1 MKFLKQILCFTFI
14 WAVAIAAAHDPNL
27 SSIRIIQWPNE
38 TIISI
43 TTHTEKLSEDAGSPA
58 TQANANQLVR
68 DRLKMTLNGK
78 PLRVKESMATLD
90 GDMIS
95 WQTRIPG
102 AFTHFT
108 VDSPL
113 LPRAKDGRTIISFMP
128 GGVVTE
134 EYVLDASN
142 PTWPPTDSEP
152 SPMTT
157 FLSYLKLG
165 FEHILAGADH
175 IFFVIGIVLIGGT
188 LKELLK
194 VVTAFT
200 IAHSITLTAAA
211 LGLATPPS
219 RIVEPLIALSIVAIA
234 WEAFRARP
242 SETGEKAKDFRV
254 FTVFVF
260 GLVHG
265 FGFAGALT
273 EVGLKGSQLVAGLV
287 SFNLGVE
294 LGQAA
299 IIVIAAPVIAAL
311 SKKYPEQWKK
321 TSIAMACSIGL
332 IGLYWLFTRVFASS

>member
-1 MKFLKQILCFTFI
+1 MKFLKLLLCFTFI

-38 TIISI
+38 TIISV
-43 TTHTEKLSEDAGSPA
+43 TTHTAKISEDAGAPA

-68 DRLKMTLNGK
+68 DRLKMTLDGK
-78 PLRVKESMATLD
+78 PLTIKMSMATLD

-102 AFTHFT
+102 KFTRYS
-108 VDSPL
+108 VGSPL
-113 LPRAKDGRTIISFMP
+113 LPSAKDGRTIITLMP

-134 EYVLDASN
+134 EFVLDSSN
-142 PTWPPTDSEP
+142 PTWPASESKP
-152 SPMTT
+152 SPTTT

-175 IFFVIGIVLIGGT
+175 ILFVLGIVLIGGT

-211 LGLATPPS
+211 LGLATPSS
-219 RIVEPLIALSIVAIA
+219 RIVEPLIALSITAIA
-234 WEAFRARP
+234 WEALRAKP
-242 SETGEKAKDFRV
+242 SDSVEKAKDLRV
-254 FTVFVF
+254 LTVFAF

-273 EVGLKGSQLVAGLV
+273 EVGLQGSQLVAGLV

-294 LGQAA
+294 VGQAA
-299 IIVIAAPVIAAL
+299 IIVIAAPVIVVL

-321 TSIAMACSIGL
+321 TSIAMAYCLGL
-332 IGLYWLFTRVFASS
+332 IGLYWFVTRVFFGA